1 MGGGQAGQVGTFVP
15 GLKILTH
22 ALISYGKD
30 GEVFHSKQGRRKQE
44 IRAMSGLGRGR
55 ATAKLI
61 HLLREQGAAG
71 ESPALRRAPF
81 VVKR

>member
-30 GEVFHSKQGRRKQE
+30 GEVFHSKQGRRK
-44 IRAMSGLGRGR
+44 
-55 ATAKLI
+55 
-61 HLLREQGAAG
+61 
-71 ESPALRRAPF
+71 
-81 VVKR
+81 